1 MSKQNI
7 PTLAIVIPCY
17 NEADVF
23 PETAKCLTNKFSQLV
38 SEQIVSHNSI
48 LLFIDDGSTDN
59 TWFLIEKYHNENP
72 VVINGIKLSNNYGQ
86 QNALLCGL
94 LFVKDFADVIISID
108 ADLQDDINVIDKM
121 LNLYHKNNSDI
132 ILGIRSNR
140 EKDSLFKRITAWFY
154 YCLMRF
160 FGAKLEK
167 NHADFRLMSKDAIA
181 ALESHLN
188 TENNKI
194 FLRGIITKLGLKTD
208 SINYTR
214 NKRLAGK
221 SKYTFGKMVKLA
233 FDGFLSAS
241 IPGKFIRKI
250 FKPLKQKLY
259 YNIEKVLFITSP
271 QELQNDN

>member
-1 MSKQNI
+1 MSKLNI

-23 PETAKCLTNKFSQLV
+23 PEIAKCLTNKISQLV
-38 SEQIVSHNSI
+38 SEQIISHNSN

-94 LFVKDFADVIISID
+94 LFAKDFANVIISID

-121 LNLYHKNNSDI
+121 LDIYYNNNSDI

-160 FGAKLEK
+160 FGANLKK
-167 NHADFRLMSKDAIA
+167 NHADFRFMSKDAIT
-181 ALESHLN
+181 ALENHLN
-188 TENNKI
+188 IENNKV

-208 SINYTR
+208 SVYYTI
-214 NKRLAGK
+214 NKRQAGK
-221 SKYTFGKMVKLA
+221 SKYTFGKMFKLA
-233 FDGFLSAS
+233 SDGFLSVS
-241 IPGKFIRKI
+241 IPGKFIWKI
-250 FKPLKQKLY
+250 FKQSKQKLH
-259 YNIEKVLFITSP
+259 YNIEKVLFITNP

>member
-1 MSKQNI
+1 MSKLNI
-7 PTLAIVIPCY
+7 PTLAIIIPCY

-23 PETAKCLTNKFSQLV
+23 QEITKCLANKISQLI
-38 SEQIVSHNSI
+38 SEQIISHNSS

-72 VVINGIKLSNNYGQ
+72 LVINGIKLSNNCGQ

-94 LFVKDFADVIISID
+94 LFAKDYADVIISID

-121 LNLYHKNNSDI
+121 LNLYHYNNSDI

-140 EKDSLFKRITAWFY
+140 EKDSLFKRITACFY

-160 FGAKLEK
+160 FGANLEK
-167 NHADFRLMSKDAIA
+167 NHADFRLMSKNAIT
-181 ALESHLN
+181 ALENHLN
-188 TENNKI
+188 TENNKV

-208 SINYTR
+208 IVYYTR

-221 SKYTFGKMVKLA
+221 SKYTFGKMFKLA
-233 FDGFLSAS
+233 FAGFLSAS
-241 IPGKFIRKI
+241 IPGKIIWKI
-250 FKPLKQKLY
+250 IKPLKPKLY
-259 YNIEKVLFITSP
+259 YNIEKVFFIT
-271 QELQNDN
+271 E

>member
-7 PTLAIVIPCY
+7 PTLTIIIPCY

-23 PETAKCLTNKFSQLV
+23 PETAKCLTDKISQLV
-38 SEQIVSHNSI
+38 SEQIISHNSN
-48 LLFIDDGSTDN
+48 LLFIDDSSTDN
-59 TWFLIEKYHNENP
+59 TWFLIEKYHNKNP

-121 LNLYHKNNSDI
+121 LNLYHNNNSDI

-140 EKDSLFKRITAWFY
+140 EKDSLYKRITAWFY

-188 TENNKI
+188 KENNKI

-208 SINYTR
+208 SVYYTI
-214 NKRLAGK
+214 NKRQAGK
-221 SKYTFGKMVKLA
+221 SKYTFGKMFKLA
-233 FDGFLSAS
+233 IDGFLSVS

-259 YNIEKVLFITSP
+259 YNIEKVLFITNP